1 MKHRLLSLKIDSG
14 TRLSR
19 NIFGISAQ
27 FISKNEIRSRIL
39 GMVELKGPNASAS
52 NILAKEILSTLTK
65 YDIQIGQ
72 IVSITSD
79 NGANMIKTTKLLSQY
94 CTNEDDIEIFQ
105 ISIDVRLGEIQIC
118 RCAAHTA
125 QLCALDITKNADI
138 RKYLLQ
144 CRNMTKYVRKL
155 SNGYREIFEF
165 KKLPLPQLDYP
176 TRWGSTY
183 HMVERLNKAKDILS
197 HIESVENKT
206 EDENFDANKCFWNF
220 MASYST
226 VLNPLQKTIVK
237 FQEEQ
242 LHYGNFYALCLMES
256 IETRTHKLLSNASLD
271 ACLFLDPRFHQ
282 MLNDSQRVE
291 AVAYLKKLWEKIKS
305 HVPKLLHSSNPSHLT
320 ATESVQVLEEDDDDL
335 LNEYLAANLVPTD
348 EWIDVYL
355 KIERLNLPFMKANL
369 NVLNFWKERQ
379 CSDPELYALSGFAI
393 PPTQV
398 IIERAF
404 SSLKLILADNRNR
417 LNHDTLENKLL
428 VKFNPSFLDQS
439 IENLPL
445 FEENED
451 E

>member
-1 MKHRLLSLKIDSG
+1 MYIRNIDS
-14 TRLSR
+14 
-19 NIFGISAQ
+19 
-27 FISKNEIRSRIL
+27 
-39 GMVELKGPNASAS
+39 
-52 NILAKEILSTLTK
+52 
-65 YDIQIGQ
+65 
-72 IVSITSD
+72 
-79 NGANMIKTTKLLSQY
+79 
-94 CTNEDDIEIFQ
+94 FQ
-105 ISIDVRLGEIQIC
+105 KSIDVRLGEIQIC

-125 QLCALDITKNADI
+125 QVCALDITKNADI

-144 CRNMTKYVRKL
+144 CRNMTKYVRKP
-155 SNGYREIFEF
+155 SNG
-165 KKLPLPQLDYP
+165 
-176 TRWGSTY
+176 
-183 HMVERLNKAKDILS
+183 

-206 EDENFDANKCFWNF
+206 EDKNFDANECFWDF
-220 MASYST
+220 IASYST

-237 FQEEQ
+237 IQEEQ
-242 LHYGNFYALCLMES
+242 LHYGNFYALWLKCKLSTSKILASHSENKNAIIFQIGQSLMES

-291 AVAYLKKLWEKIKS
+291 AVAYLKKLWDKIKS
-305 HVPKLLHSSNPSHLT
+305 HDPKLLHSSNPSHLT

-348 EWIDVYL
+348 ESIDVYS

-379 CSDPELYALSGFAI
+379 CSDPELYALSKVCFAI

-398 IIERAF
+398 TIERAF

-417 LNHDTLENKLL
+417 LNHDTLENILL
-428 VKFNPSFLDQS
+428 VKLNPSFLDQS